1 MVGNDV
7 GVRVKASTAQFVHKN
22 VTIASFKDKVHE
34 PGHFP
39 INHSIWCEIMS
50 LSMGQKCLH
59 QFACML
65 HLV

>member
-39 INHSIWCEIMS
+39 INHSI
-50 LSMGQKCLH
+50 
-59 QFACML
+59 
-65 HLV
+65 